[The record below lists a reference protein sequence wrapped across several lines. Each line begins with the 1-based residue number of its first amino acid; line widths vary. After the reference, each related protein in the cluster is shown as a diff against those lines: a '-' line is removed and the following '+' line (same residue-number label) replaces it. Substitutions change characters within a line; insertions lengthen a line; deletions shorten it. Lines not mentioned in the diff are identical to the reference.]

1 MLTRGGLPV
10 TQSRVAAQVTR
21 YTRDRFMSLPDAP
34 ISQQTD
40 PRRTDDPESPVQL
53 GPDGSSPDGFG
64 PESPVSRR
72 EQMYRVAGRL
82 FSERGYHAT
91 SMRDLAAELGIQ
103 GGSLYAHIS
112 GKEDLLIEIVN
123 RAARQFDAAL
133 FSLRSE
139 ELTPQGRLREAMTR
153 HLSVIAENMDS
164 ATVFFHEWKH
174 LSPEALGSVIAWRDG
189 IEAFYRELIQEGVQA
204 GVYRPELNVRMA
216 ANLVLSSVNWAYT
229 WYRPGGALSPQDVAT
244 SFERMLLSG
253 LEQPAGRGLKGEQ

>member
-1 MLTRGGLPV
+1 MSISDASSLLPPD
-10 TQSRVAAQVTR
+10 AQ
-21 YTRDRFMSLPDAP
+21 LPDVL
-34 ISQQTD
+34 D
-40 PRRTDDPESPVQL
+40 
-53 GPDGSSPDGFG
+53 
-64 PESPVSRR
+64 SPVSRR
-72 EQMYRVAGRL
+72 EQIYLVAGRL

-112 GKEDLLIEIVN
+112 GKEALLIEIVN

-133 FSLRSE
+133 YSLRSE

-153 HLSVIAENMDS
+153 HLSVIAENMES

-174 LSPEALGSVIAWRDG
+174 LSAEPLAAVIAWRDG
-189 IEAFYRELIQEGVQA
+189 IEAFYRELIEEGVQA
-204 GVYRPELNVRMA
+204 GVYRPELNIKMA

-244 SFERMLLSG
+244 SFEQMLLSG
-253 LEQPAGRGLKGEQ
+253 LQHPIAQQPASQQPASQQPAGPPLPSPQPQGEK